1 MNKKANH
8 KPRVLSKCVII
19 VIMLGAIS
27 LSDAGRT
34 SGAGANDFSSRYR
47 IIIERNIFSRQRGRR
62 AVDVRTGRSQPT
74 RQVAPRSPESYLV
87 LTGLA
92 KVNNVYV
99 AFFEDTRGGPLI
111 RVTAGGSLA
120 RGRVTKLNLDSVV
133 YQRGEDSASIMV
145 GQTLEGKL
153 GAVALAV
160 DSYVTLPVKAS
171 TVAGTQTA
179 ADANTPATSGD
190 EADILKRL
198 IERRRQELGE

>member
-8 KPRVLSKCVII
+8 KPRALLKCVII

-34 SGAGANDFSSRYR
+34 SGAGANEFSSHYR
-47 IIIERNIFSRQRGRR
+47 IIVERNIFSRQRGRR
-62 AVDVRTGRSQPT
+62 AVDNRTSGEQST
-74 RQVAPRSPESYLV
+74 RQVAPRSQESYLV

-160 DSYVTLPVKAS
+160 DSYVTLPATVS
-171 TVAGTQTA
+171 TVSDTQTA
-179 ADANTPATSGD
+179 GDAHIPSASGD